1 MEEQNTTEGLFNLS
15 LDQEAKSLLKT
26 TTVWAKIVAIIA
38 FVEAGVNLVSS
49 FFGGSNAVQV
59 AGAFFASLIGVLI
72 TVLLNIFLYRFAQ
85 KTNDALASS
94 NQQSFIDGI
103 NNLRNYFK
111 ILGILLII
119 VMSLFII
126 VMIFVF
132 ITIGLSGRL

>member
-1 MEEQNTTEGLFNLS
+1 MEEQNKTEGLFNLS

-38 FVEAGVNLVSS
+38 FVEAGLNLVSS
-49 FFGGSNAVQV
+49 FIGGSNAIQMV
-59 AGAFFASLIGVLI
+59 GAFFASLIGVLI

-94 NQQSFIDGI
+94 NQQSFIEGI

-111 ILGILLII
+111 VLGILLIVI
-119 VMSLFII
+119 MSLFII

>member
-38 FVEAGVNLVSS
+38 FVEAGLNLVSS
-49 FFGGSNAVQV
+49 FIGSSNAIQV
-59 AGAFFASLIGVLI
+59 AGAFFASLIGVLV

-111 ILGILLII
+111 VLGILLII

-132 ITIGLSGRL
+132 ITIGLGSR